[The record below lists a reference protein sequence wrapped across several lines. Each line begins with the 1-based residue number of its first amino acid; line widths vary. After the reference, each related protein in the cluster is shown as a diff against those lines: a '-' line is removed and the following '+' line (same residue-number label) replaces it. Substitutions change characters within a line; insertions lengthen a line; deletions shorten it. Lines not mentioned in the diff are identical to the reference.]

1 MTATIRQIQYVLMVY
16 EAKSIARAARDLNI
30 SQSSIL
36 AAISVAE
43 QDLGAR
49 IFDRRKGRGVIL
61 TPSGERYISAA
72 RRLLSAER
80 EFRDSLTLSG
90 SGYGPLRIG
99 CFEPFGSIMMIDVL
113 RKLRDRIGPIEITL
127 LETDQVA
134 LKRALDRGEIDVAVI
149 YDLGPDF
156 DGTDYVGRA
165 PPHAMVHA
173 SSPLARRDSITLAQL
188 CQEPIVLLSLPL
200 TTAYLMT
207 LFERAPVKPS
217 IVFRS
222 SHYETVIRAVGYGF
236 GATILNAWPATP
248 LTIEANTKRLV
259 LIDDLPAP
267 NIITADHYGDQ
278 KPPSLVEFIAELK
291 GHVAL
296 GYRSEPAPKRA
307 ADTPPADTPPAG
319 TVRR

>member
-1 MTATIRQIQYVLMVY
+1 MTASIRQIHYVLAVY
-16 EAKSIARAARDLNI
+16 DARSIARAARELSI

-36 AAISVAE
+36 AAVAMAE

-61 TPSGERYISAA
+61 TAAGERYIAAA

-80 EFRDSLTLSG
+80 EFRDSMAISR
-90 SGYGPLRIG
+90 SEYGPLRIG

-113 RKLRDRIGPIEITL
+113 RKLRKRIGPIEITL
-127 LETDQVA
+127 LETDQVT

-156 DGTDYVGRA
+156 NGTEYIGRA

-173 SSPLARRDSITLAQL
+173 SSPLARRDKVTLAQL
-188 CQEPIVLLSLPL
+188 GQEPIVLLSLPL
-200 TTAYLMT
+200 TTTYLMT
-207 LFERAPVKPS
+207 LFDRGGVKPS

-222 SHYETVIRAVGYGF
+222 SHYETVIRAVASGF
-236 GATILNAWPATP
+236 GATILNAWPAAP
-248 LTIEANTKRLV
+248 LAIEANTKRLV
-259 LIDDLPAP
+259 LVDDLPVP
-267 NIITADHYGDQ
+267 SIMTADPYGDQ
-278 KPPSLVEFIAELK
+278 KPPSLSEFISELK

-296 GYRSEPAPKRA
+296 GYRNKDLVQSPPK
-307 ADTPPADTPPAG
+307 
-319 TVRR
+319 